1 MPSDARVRFCYLIS
15 LLFFRK
21 FSLLLV
27 PKLQH
32 RQRNGSTSL
41 RQRRPISEPFP
52 FHWSRHAH
60 CRHSYISTYYAAY
73 LHASARRE
81 YTSRYLRGASLIC
94 NFTERTPGVFAG
106 FPWEMTVPFGLHF
119 WSVFITLIKEN
130 CANVREAITNSS
142 PIQGNEAAS
151 ACLEGIMF
159 SCTTRTTI
167 FPMYSCGQFRISPL
181 FPLMS
186 ARRKTSLREET
197 EGQARTMFYLHLH
210 SYLSL
215 EVESHNHIFEIARY
229 RVAIYVACQNLI
241 YSCAYS
247 CPRLL
252 AQYIC
257 FHKDLVEVVY
267 IFKYPRTIVFF
278 S

>member
-1 MPSDARVRFCYLIS
+1 MYSILERK
-15 LLFFRK
+15 K
-21 FSLLLV
+21 FSEPEILKIRSSPRVHTFSSRLFKSGMSAVSTLV
-27 PKLQH
+27 
-32 RQRNGSTSL
+32 
-41 RQRRPISEPFP
+41 I
-52 FHWSRHAH
+52 
-60 CRHSYISTYYAAY
+60 SYISKYDINYSYY
-73 LHASARRE
+73 SM
-81 YTSRYLRGASLIC
+81 S
-94 NFTERTPGVFAG
+94 N
-106 FPWEMTVPFGLHF
+106 
-119 WSVFITLIKEN
+119 
-130 CANVREAITNSS
+130 ITNSS

-215 EVESHNHIFEIARY
+215 EVESHNHIFEIAWY

-247 CPRLL
+247 CSRLL
-252 AQYIC
+252 A
-257 FHKDLVEVVY
+257 
-267 IFKYPRTIVFF
+267 
-278 S
+278 